1 MDIENNKPVNNIIRY
16 IVVFYEEP
24 AKEGTWG
31 SNDIVYELY
40 YHSKDGI
47 MQVWKQDAF
56 GDSTLVGTLV
66 GQFWDRRGRG
76 ITLDEMLENIKEISE
91 MSYKDFKKV
100 ILRKE

>member
-1 MDIENNKPVNNIIRY
+1 MDIENNKPENNIIRY

-24 AKEGTWG
+24 AEENTFG
-31 SNDIVYELY
+31 SNNVVYELVY
-40 YHSKDGI
+40 DTKKGI
-47 MQVWKQDAF
+47 VQIFEQGAF
-56 GDSTLVGTLV
+56 GDSTLV

>member
-1 MDIENNKPVNNIIRY
+1 MDIENNNPVNNIIRY
-16 IVVFYEEP
+16 TVVFYEEP
-24 AKEGTWG
+24 PKGGTWG

-56 GDSTLVGTLV
+56 GDSSLVASYN
-66 GQFWDRRGRG
+66 DRRGRG

>member
-24 AKEGTWG
+24 PQGGTWG

-56 GDSTLVGTLV
+56 GDSSLVASYN
-66 GQFWDRRGRG
+66 DKRGRG

-91 MSYKDFKKV
+91 MSYKEFKKI

>member
-1 MDIENNKPVNNIIRY
+1 MDIENNKPVNNIIGY
-16 IVVFYEEP
+16 TVVFYEEEP
-24 AKEGTWG
+24 KPNNWG
-31 SNDIVYELY
+31 SNDIVYKLVY
-40 YHSKDGI
+40 DTKKGI
-47 MQVWKQDAF
+47 VHVFEQGAF
-56 GDSTLVGTLV
+56 GDSTLV